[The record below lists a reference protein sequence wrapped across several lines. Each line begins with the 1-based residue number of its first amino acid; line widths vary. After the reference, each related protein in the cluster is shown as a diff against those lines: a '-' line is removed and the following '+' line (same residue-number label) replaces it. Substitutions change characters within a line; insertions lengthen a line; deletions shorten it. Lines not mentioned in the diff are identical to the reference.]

1 MKFKKNDM
9 NALHIQKKKYVK
21 TAFSANNTGITDI
34 HMQETEP
41 WSVLCTNT
49 QKFTEKWMILM

>member
-1 MKFKKNDM
+1 M